1 MKELPLYLLLVV
13 IGYLLG
19 SIPTGQL
26 VGALAGGVDL
36 RRYGSG
42 KTGATNVLR
51 TLGWSAALVVV
62 AGDLAKGIV
71 AVLIARWLVPAA
83 GGSTGFLPG
92 PNAQPIAE
100 VLAGFAAVIGH
111 NWSIFIQLKGG
122 RGVVVSHAVF
132 ILICW
137 PAALITTVIGVVV
150 LAVSRIVS
158 LASLTGALAGV
169 LVLAIFV
176 VLFHYPLPYLV
187 YGVLAAALI
196 WLRHIDNIQR
206 LLAGTERKLGQK
218 AQPLH

>member
-1 MKELPLYLLLVV
+1 MNTLPLYLLLIV

-19 SIPTGQL
+19 SIPTGQI

-36 RRYGSG
+36 RRHGSG

-51 TLGWSAALVVV
+51 TLGWGAALVVL

-71 AVLIARWLVPAA
+71 AVLIARWLVRD
-83 GGSTGFLPG
+83 
-92 PNAQPIAE
+92 PNAQPVAE
-100 VLAGFAAVIGH
+100 VLAGLAAVIGH
-111 NWSIFIQLKGG
+111 NWSIFIQLRGG

-137 PAALITTVIGVVV
+137 PAALITTVIGVIV
-150 LAVSRIVS
+150 LAISRIVS
-158 LASLTGALAGV
+158 LASLTGAVAGV
-169 LVLAIFV
+169 VVLAIFV

-187 YGVLAAALI
+187 YGVLAAGLI

-218 AQPLH
+218 AQPLP

>member
-1 MKELPLYLLLVV
+1 MPLYLLLVV

-19 SIPTGQL
+19 SIPTGQI

-51 TLGWSAALVVV
+51 TLGWGAALLVL

-71 AVLIARWLVPAA
+71 AVLLARWLVRD
-83 GGSTGFLPG
+83 
-92 PNAQPIAE
+92 PNAQPLAE

-122 RGVVVSHAVF
+122 RGVLVSHAVF

-137 PAALITTVIGVVV
+137 PAALITTVIGAIV

-158 LASLTGALAGV
+158 LASLTGAVAGV
-169 LVLAIFV
+169 VVLTVFV
-176 VLFHYPLPYLV
+176 VLLHYPLPYLV
-187 YGVLAAALI
+187 YGVLAAGLI
-196 WLRHIDNIQR
+196 WLRHLDNIQR

-218 AQPLH
+218 AQPLP

>member
-1 MKELPLYLLLVV
+1 MKALPLYLVLIV

-19 SIPTGQL
+19 SIPTGQIA
-26 VGALAGGVDL
+26 GALAGGVDL

-51 TLGWSAALVVV
+51 TLGWGAALGVV

-71 AVLIARWLVPAA
+71 AVLLARWLIRDPH
-83 GGSTGFLPG
+83 
-92 PNAQPIAE
+92 AQPVAE

-122 RGVVVSHAVF
+122 RGVVVSTAVV

-137 PAALITTVIGVVV
+137 PAALITTVIGAIV

-158 LASLTGALAGV
+158 LASLTGAVVGAVALT
-169 LVLAIFV
+169 IFV

-187 YGVLAAALI
+187 YGVMAAGLI

-218 AQPLH
+218 AQPLP

>member
-19 SIPTGQL
+19 SIPTGQI

-51 TLGWSAALVVV
+51 TLGWGAALVVV

-83 GGSTGFLPG
+83 GGSTGFLPDS
-92 PNAQPIAE
+92 NAQPIAE

-111 NWSIFIQLKGG
+111 NWSIFIQLRGG

-137 PAALITTVIGVVV
+137 PAALITTVIGAIV

-158 LASLTGALAGV
+158 LASLTGAVAGV

-187 YGVLAAALI
+187 YGVLAAGLI

-218 AQPLH
+218 AQPLP

>member
-1 MKELPLYLLLVV
+1 MKELPLYLVLIV

-19 SIPTGQL
+19 SIPTGQIA
-26 VGALAGGVDL
+26 GALAGGVDL

-51 TLGWSAALVVV
+51 TLGWGAALAVV
-62 AGDLAKGIV
+62 AGDLAKGIA
-71 AVLIARWLVPAA
+71 AVLLARWLVRD
-83 GGSTGFLPG
+83 
-92 PNAQPIAE
+92 PNAQPLAE

-122 RGVVVSHAVF
+122 RGVLVSHAVF

-137 PAALITTVIGVVV
+137 PAALITTVAGAIV

-158 LASLTGALAGV
+158 LASLTGTVVGV
-169 LVLAIFV
+169 LALAIFV
-176 VLFHYPLPYLV
+176 VLFHYPLPYLA
-187 YGVLAAALI
+187 YGVVAAGLI

-218 AQPLH
+218 AQPLP

>member
-13 IGYLLG
+13 LGYLLG
-19 SIPTGQL
+19 SIPTGQI

-51 TLGWSAALVVV
+51 TLGWGAALVVV

-71 AVLIARWLVPAA
+71 AVLIARWLVHD
-83 GGSTGFLPG
+83 

-137 PAALITTVIGVVV
+137 PAALITTVIGAIV

-158 LASLTGALAGV
+158 LASLTGAVAGV

-187 YGVLAAALI
+187 YGVLAAGLI

>member
-1 MKELPLYLLLVV
+1 MKELPLYLVLIV

-19 SIPTGQL
+19 SIPTGQIA
-26 VGALAGGVDL
+26 GALAGGVDL

-51 TLGWSAALVVV
+51 TLGWGAALGVV

-71 AVLIARWLVPAA
+71 AVLLARWLIRDPH
-83 GGSTGFLPG
+83 
-92 PNAQPIAE
+92 AQPVAE

-122 RGVVVSHAVF
+122 RGVVVSTAVV

-137 PAALITTVIGVVV
+137 PAALITTVIGAIV

-158 LASLTGALAGV
+158 LASLTGAVVGAVALT
-169 LVLAIFV
+169 IFV

-187 YGVLAAALI
+187 YGVMAAGLI

-218 AQPLH
+218 AQPLP

>member
-1 MKELPLYLLLVV
+1 MKELPLYLVLIV

-19 SIPTGQL
+19 SIPTGQIA
-26 VGALAGGVDL
+26 GALAGGVDL

-51 TLGWSAALVVV
+51 TLGWGPALAVA
-62 AGDLAKGIV
+62 AGDLAKGIA
-71 AVLIARWLVPAA
+71 AVLLARWLVPAA
-83 GGSTGFLPG
+83 GGSTGFLPD
-92 PNAQPIAE
+92 PNARHIAE

-111 NWSIFIQLKGG
+111 NWSIFLQLKGG
-122 RGVVVSHAVF
+122 RGVLVSHAVF

-137 PAALITTVIGVVV
+137 PAALITTVAGAIV

-158 LASLTGALAGV
+158 LASLTGTVVGV
-169 LVLAIFV
+169 VALAIFV

-187 YGVLAAALI
+187 YGILAAALI

-206 LLAGTERKLGQK
+206 LLAGTERRLGQK
-218 AQPLH
+218 AQPLP

>member
-19 SIPTGQL
+19 SIPTGQIA
-26 VGALAGGVDL
+26 GALAGGVDL

-51 TLGWSAALVVV
+51 TLGWGAALAVV

-71 AVLIARWLVPAA
+71 SVLLARWLVHD
-83 GGSTGFLPG
+83 
-92 PNAQPIAE
+92 PNTQPIAE

-137 PAALITTVIGVVV
+137 PAALITTVIGVIV
-150 LAVSRIVS
+150 LAISRIVS
-158 LASLTGALAGV
+158 LASLTGAVAGV
-169 LVLAIFV
+169 VVLAIFV

-187 YGVLAAALI
+187 YGVLAAGLI

-218 AQPLH
+218 AQPLP

>member
-1 MKELPLYLLLVV
+1 MKELPLYLVLIV

-19 SIPTGQL
+19 SIPTGQI

-51 TLGWSAALVVV
+51 TLGWGPALAVV

-71 AVLIARWLVPAA
+71 AVLLARWLVHD
-83 GGSTGFLPG
+83 
-92 PNAQPIAE
+92 PNVQPIAE

-122 RGVVVSHAVF
+122 RGVLVSHAVF
-132 ILICW
+132 ILLCW
-137 PAALITTVIGVVV
+137 PAALITTVAGAIV

-158 LASLTGALAGV
+158 LASLTGTVVGVVALV
-169 LVLAIFV
+169 IFV

-187 YGVLAAALI
+187 YGILAAALI

-206 LLAGTERKLGQK
+206 LLAGTERKLGQ
-218 AQPLH
+218 

>member
-19 SIPTGQL
+19 SIPTGQIA
-26 VGALAGGVDL
+26 GALLGGVDL

-51 TLGWSAALVVV
+51 TLGWGAALAVV

-71 AVLIARWLVPAA
+71 AVLLARWLVHD
-83 GGSTGFLPG
+83 
-92 PNAQPIAE
+92 PNAQPLAE

-122 RGVVVSHAVF
+122 RGVLVSHAVF

-137 PAALITTVIGVVV
+137 PAALITTVAGAIV

-158 LASLTGALAGV
+158 LASLTGTVVGV
-169 LVLAIFV
+169 VALAIFV

-187 YGVLAAALI
+187 YGILAAALI

-206 LLAGTERKLGQK
+206 LLAGTERRLGQK
-218 AQPLH
+218 AQPLP

>member
-1 MKELPLYLLLVV
+1 MKELPLYLVLIV

-19 SIPTGQL
+19 SIPTGQIA
-26 VGALAGGVDL
+26 GALAGGVDL

-51 TLGWSAALVVV
+51 TLGWGAALAVV
-62 AGDLAKGIV
+62 AGDMAKGIV
-71 AVLIARWLVPAA
+71 AVLLARWLVRE
-83 GGSTGFLPG
+83 
-92 PNAQPIAE
+92 PNAQPLAE

-122 RGVVVSHAVF
+122 RGVLVSHAVF

-137 PAALITTVIGVVV
+137 PAALITTVAGAIV
-150 LAVSRIVS
+150 LATSRIVS
-158 LASLTGALAGV
+158 LASLTGAVVGAVTLT
-169 LVLAIFV
+169 IFV
-176 VLFHYPLPYLV
+176 VLFHYPLPYLF
-187 YGVLAAALI
+187 YGVAAAGLI

-218 AQPLH
+218 AQPLP

>member
-1 MKELPLYLLLVV
+1 MKELPLYLLLIVV
-13 IGYLLG
+13 GYLLG
-19 SIPTGQL
+19 SIPTGQIA
-26 VGALAGGVDL
+26 GALAGGVDL

-51 TLGWSAALVVV
+51 TLGWGAALAVA
-62 AGDLAKGIV
+62 AGDLAKGIA
-71 AVLIARWLVPAA
+71 AVLLARWLVHDPND
-83 GGSTGFLPG
+83 
-92 PNAQPIAE
+92 PNARHIAE

-122 RGVVVSHAVF
+122 RGVLVSHAVF

-137 PAALITTVIGVVV
+137 PAALITTVAGAIV

-158 LASLTGALAGV
+158 LASLTGTVVGV
-169 LVLAIFV
+169 VALAIFV

-218 AQPLH
+218 AQPLP

>member
-1 MKELPLYLLLVV
+1 MKELPLYLVLIV

-19 SIPTGQL
+19 SIPTGQI

-51 TLGWSAALVVV
+51 TLGWGPALAVA
-62 AGDLAKGIV
+62 AGDLAKGIA
-71 AVLIARWLVPAA
+71 AVLLARWLVRDPD
-83 GGSTGFLPG
+83 
-92 PNAQPIAE
+92 AQPLAE
-100 VLAGFAAVIGH
+100 VVAGFAAVIGH

-122 RGVVVSHAVF
+122 RGVLVSHAVF
-132 ILICW
+132 MLICW
-137 PAALITTVIGVVV
+137 PAALISTVAGAIV

-158 LASLTGALAGV
+158 LASLTGTVVGV
-169 LVLAIFV
+169 VALAIFV
-176 VLFHYPLPYLV
+176 VLFGYPLPYLV
-187 YGVLAAALI
+187 YGVVAAGLI

-218 AQPLH
+218 AQPLP